1 MATQAIGCLVSGV
14 DTEHARVLR
23 LIVNYTVVLDT
34 GWALPGFLEGG
45 PAILDEL
52 RLFCFAIGD
61 CEHQHRKRC

>member
-1 MATQAIGCLVSGV
+1 MATQAIGCLVHGD
-14 DTEHARVLR
+14 DTKHAGGFR

-34 GWALPGFLEGG
+34 GWALPGFLEGS